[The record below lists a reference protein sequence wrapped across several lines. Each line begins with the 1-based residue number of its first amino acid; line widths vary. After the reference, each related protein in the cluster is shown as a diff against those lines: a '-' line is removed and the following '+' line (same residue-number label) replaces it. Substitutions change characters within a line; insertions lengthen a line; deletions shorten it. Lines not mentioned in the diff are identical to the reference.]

1 MEANG
6 IERYISIYIYLVL
19 VTFEHHIYNKTC
31 FA

>member
-1 MEANG
+1 MEAMELKD
-6 IERYISIYIYLVL
+6 IFVYLVL